1 MQKKVSKKRTLAK
14 KIQNGIRKIRV
25 LKKKAVENKKRSSP
39 LKKSSLSRKKIV
51 KTKPFRFSRRKSSK
65 SKVLP
70 EKHYSDTSPRKP
82 EQEDVEVSKFT
93 AVESFKEEFRSYS
106 LPSRYNDN
114 RIVMVPRDPWW
125 VHTYWDISER
135 KINEVVSD
143 IPASEREGLTW
154 ILRMYDV
161 TGIRDFNG
169 GNFNSYYD
177 VDINF
182 DANNWYVNVNVPEKD
197 WCAEIGLRTKKN
209 NFFAVARSNIVK
221 TPYFGIS
228 DIVDEEWAMPDEEY
242 FKLLGVYDLGNS
254 SLAVKKKR
262 LNELLKKQISSG
274 AFSGGLSSASSLMER
289 KQEKNFFL
297 EVWTELILYGRTRSD
312 ATVSVGGKK
321 VKLRDDGTFSL
332 RYALDEGD
340 FRFDVTATSRDKTD
354 SITIVPAVKRYTI
367 K

>member
-1 MQKKVSKKRTLAK
+1 MQKKTSKKRTLSR
-14 KIQNGIRKIRV
+14 KIQNGIRKIRA
-25 LKKKAVENKKRSSP
+25 LKKKVTRSKKKDSANKKAPSSKRKAVKAKPSRS
-39 LKKSSLSRKKIV
+39 SRKKSQTQPN
-51 KTKPFRFSRRKSSK
+51 KFS
-65 SKVLP
+65 P
-70 EKHYSDTSPRKP
+70 DTSF
-82 EQEDVEVSKFT
+82 EQTRQEVVEVSKFT
-93 AVESFKEEFRSYS
+93 AVESSQEEFRRYS
-106 LPSRYNDN
+106 LPSRYNDD
-114 RIVMVPRDPWW
+114 RIVLVPRDPWW
-125 VHTYWDISER
+125 VHTYWDISEGR
-135 KINEVVSD
+135 ISEVISG
-143 IPASEREGLTW
+143 IPVHEREGLSW
-154 ILRMYDV
+154 VLRMHSV
-161 TGIRDFNG
+161 TGVRDFNG
-169 GNFNSYYD
+169 KNSNSYYD
-177 VDINF
+177 VSINF
-182 DANNWYVNVNVPEKD
+182 EANNWYVNVNTPEEE
-197 WCAEIGLRTKKN
+197 WCAEIGLKTQKG
-209 NFFAVARSNIVK
+209 NFFMVARSNIVK

-242 FKLLGVYDLGNS
+242 FKLLGVYNLGNS

-262 LNELLKKQISSG
+262 LNEILRKQISSG

-340 FRFDVTATSRDKTD
+340 FRFDVTATSPDETD